1 MTIWEIDT
9 GKKCIP
15 VPPNL
20 NARTYRTEQSI
31 EGVAYS
37 PDGRQLLTW
46 AFLGVRVWDASTGA
60 ELATLAGESARE
72 AAWSPDGRVAV
83 RSGGSIMV
91 LDPNS
96 GQELFSLL
104 GVGGSVAFSPDGSL
118 LASGSGDGTV
128 RLSDATR
135 GQEVHTL
142 NVGSP
147 RGGNHR
153 IDGLTLSPDGKLVG
167 FAFADGK
174 QDVMNKILAVK
185 VRSVATGREILSR
198 TDLGTVRG
206 YPDKVEMA
214 FSPDGKRFAVVTGD
228 QVRFGMVRHWDL
240 ATGREGPALEAS
252 DDINHVT
259 FSPDGNTIALDTRG
273 RLSLRNLVDGREMLA
288 VEADD
293 LAMNPF
299 APRLAFSPDGS
310 LAAVVCQTANTF
322 EYDLRLL
329 EIPSGKVVR
338 IMRGSDGK
346 PIPVPGG
353 STRSLAFSADGRQ
366 VLLCTYRRIIIWD
379 AASGQLVHAPEEQ
392 QDPEIAAFSPD
403 GSRLATTTRGE
414 GEVALWDTATGQ
426 EVFTFKCPSYFANST
441 VMALAWS
448 ADGSTLVIADEFG
461 DLRFWNAAPRTEAA
475 QEARRAAWADYA
487 RDWHHRAAQDAER
500 GSRWFA
506 AAFHLRQL
514 LAAQPADVEQLRERL
529 KRCADNLR
537 N

>member
-1 MTIWEIDT
+1 M
-9 GKKCIP
+9 
-15 VPPNL
+15 
-20 NARTYRTEQSI
+20 
-31 EGVAYS
+31 
-37 PDGRQLLTW
+37 LTW
-46 AFLGVRVWDASTGA
+46 AFLGVRVWDAATGA
-60 ELATLAGESARE
+60 ELATLAGENSRE

-83 RSGGSIMV
+83 VSGGSIAV
-91 LDPNS
+91 FDPNS
-96 GQELFSLL
+96 GQELFSLR
-104 GVGGSVAFSPDGSL
+104 GIGGSVAFSPDGSL
-118 LASGSGDGTV
+118 LASGCRDSTV
-128 RLSDATR
+128 RLWDATR

-142 NVGSP
+142 NLGSP
-147 RGGNHR
+147 HR
-153 IDGLTLSPDGKLVG
+153 IDGLALSPDGKLVG

-174 QDVMNKILAVK
+174 QDVVNKILAVK
-185 VRSVATGREILSR
+185 VCALATGREILSR

-206 YPDKVEMA
+206 YPRSVEMA

-228 QVRFGMVRHWDL
+228 HVRSGMVRHWDL

-346 PIPVPGG
+346 PIPIPGG
-353 STRSLAFSADGRQ
+353 STRSLAFSADGRR
-366 VLLCTYRRIIIWD
+366 VLLGTYRRILVWD
-379 AASGQLVHAPEEQ
+379 AASGQLLHAPEEQ
-392 QDPEIAAFSPD
+392 QDPQIAAFSPD
-403 GSRLATTTRGE
+403 GSRLATTTRDE

-426 EVFTFKCPSYFANST
+426 EVFTFKCPSCFANST

-448 ADGSTLVIADEFG
+448 ADGSTLAIADEFG
-461 DLRFWNAAPRTEAA
+461 DLQFWNAAPRSEQV
-475 QEARRAAWADYA
+475 QEARRAAWGDYA

-500 GSRWFA
+500 GSRWFE

-514 LAAQPADVEQLRERL
+514 LAAQPAEVEQLRERL
-529 KRCADNLR
+529 KRCEDNLR
-537 N
+537 K